1 MPLSLKIKCTTFEG
15 TEHRIPAE
23 YNSKLVRPEEDGA
36 AQMII
41 IDQED
46 QILPAFEVIVS
57 W

>member
-1 MPLSLKIKCTTFEG
+1 M
-15 TEHRIPAE
+15 
-23 YNSKLVRPEEDGA
+23 VRPEEDGA